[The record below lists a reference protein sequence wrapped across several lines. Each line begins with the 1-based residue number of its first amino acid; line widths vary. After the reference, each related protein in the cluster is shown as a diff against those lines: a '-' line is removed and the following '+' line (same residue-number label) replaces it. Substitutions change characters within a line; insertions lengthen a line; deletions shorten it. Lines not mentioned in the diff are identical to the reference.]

1 MIVLRTKYPDGNGG
15 LKKVRTG
22 KLVAQGAHASM
33 AWLSSA
39 IREMIRT
46 EGSPIIVITDAHAEG
61 EQVAEELRRIADA
74 PPGVIM
80 VEGKTRVTFPG
91 LTLTDEQKTWIE
103 GKFTKI
109 AVYVETEDEL
119 LEVHRAARDAG
130 LTSHLIQDAGD
141 TEFAGVPTHT
151 AVGIGPHDEDKLRPV
166 TGHLKLL

>member
-33 AWLSSA
+33 AWLSGK
-39 IREMIRT
+39 IRHEL
-46 EGSPIIVITDAHAEG
+46 AH
-61 EQVAEELRRIADA
+61 
-74 PPGVIM
+74 PPTVVLTTLDWLKLEAGCS
-80 VEGKTRVTFPG
+80 VEHRYQG
-91 LTLTDEQKTWIE
+91 LSLTDEERQWIE